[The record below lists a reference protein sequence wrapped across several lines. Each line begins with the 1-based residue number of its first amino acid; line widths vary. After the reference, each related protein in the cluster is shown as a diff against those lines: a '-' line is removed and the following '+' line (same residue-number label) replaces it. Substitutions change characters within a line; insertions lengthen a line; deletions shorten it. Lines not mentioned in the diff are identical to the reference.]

1 MMDPDMRLLA
11 QVIFSDRLQAAEKE
25 RARQR
30 SREGRIRRPL
40 NVRGPRRRHVGGC
53 RPAFADARQRP
64 RRADCIMLEDQQ
76 RSMGLAH

>member
-40 NVRGPRRRHVGGC
+40 NVRGRVGAMLVAVG
-53 RPAFADARQRP
+53 QRLQTL
-64 RRADCIMLEDQQ
+64 D
-76 RSMGLAH
+76 SAHAEPTA